1 MTTPIYRKQI
11 TDPMAW
17 KGEDGLTKEDFVFQL
32 SPVHLA
38 ALREVLGRVQ
48 DVPRDEISAEMSRH
62 PNLDGVLAKV
72 YEELIRGRG
81 LAVIR
86 GIPVGDHPLDQIEK
100 MYWVV
105 VTHFGELLSNTS
117 LGHRMVPVQEERLS
131 DGSQALWGT
140 KSRAELAMHNDAGD
154 ILGLLCVHEPVSGGQ
169 SQFSSGIAAHNTILA
184 SRPDILP
191 ILYRGFPHHRRSEQ
205 PDDQPDVTPYDV
217 PIFSNNG
224 GKICMNFTYSSIV
237 PARFAQGRT
246 LTDEETEALEI
257 VRNTLVRQQVEFE
270 LAAGEIML
278 ANNFAMCHSRSGYVD
293 GDAPDQ
299 RRLLLRVWTEL
310 PPEDRRLPMGRE
322 FFHMENEGGRL
333 GYDPVPGR
341 EGRIAV
347 NDYND
352 MPEELAKLILE
363 TQVKPTVDQNA

>member
-1 MTTPIYRKQI
+1 MTTPIYEKQI
-11 TDPMAW
+11 TGPMAW
-17 KGEDGLTKEDFVFQL
+17 TGEDDLSKEDFVFQL
-32 SPVHLA
+32 GQADVA
-38 ALREVLGRVQ
+38 ALREVLAFVR
-48 DVPRDEISAEMSRH
+48 DVPRDEITAEMCKH
-62 PNLDGVLAKV
+62 PDLDAALEAV

-86 GIPVGDHPLDQIEK
+86 GVPVKDYAREEIEK
-100 MYWVV
+100 IYWAIM
-105 VTHFGELLSNTS
+105 THFGNLLSNTS
-117 LGHRMVPVQEERLS
+117 LGHRMVPVQEERLP
-131 DGSQALWGT
+131 DGAQAARGT

-154 ILGLLCVHEPVSGGQ
+154 LLGLLCLHGPLSGGQ

-184 SRPDILP
+184 TRPDILP

-217 PIFSNNG
+217 PIFSNND
-224 GKICMNFTYSSIV
+224 GKICINFTYSSIV
-237 PARFAQGRT
+237 PALYAQGRS
-246 LTDEETEALEI
+246 LMDEESEALEI
-257 VRNTLVRQQVEFE
+257 VRNILVRQQIEFE

-278 ANNFAMCHSRSGYVD
+278 ANNFALCHSRSSYVD
-293 GDAPDQ
+293 GDAPDE
-299 RRLLLRVWTEL
+299 RRLLLRAWTEL
-310 PPEDRRLPMGRE
+310 PQEDRRLPRGRE

-363 TQVKPTVDQNA
+363 TQVKPTVD